1 MAKDKASR
9 SKGKGKAKKAAPD
22 SVAGVKVPKA
32 IRKSSWFSTLFDS
45 PIGREIL
52 ADALIAAA
60 GAAAAALTKTRPAK
74 AVGHAVADAGSDT
87 AAATRDTVQTA
98 AGAVAEVVADAARNV
113 LPAALLGKGGDDER
127 ETNGPRARYV
137 QRSSRHQSRKQSR
150 KSSKDV

>member
-1 MAKDKASR
+1 MAKDKASK

-45 PIGREIL
+45 SLGREIL

-74 AVGHAVADAGSDT
+74 AVSHAVADTGSDA

-113 LPAALLGKGGDDER
+113 LPAALLGKAEVDER
-127 ETNGPRARYV
+127 DTNGPRTRYV
-137 QRSSRHQSRKQSR
+137 HRSSDQSRKQSR